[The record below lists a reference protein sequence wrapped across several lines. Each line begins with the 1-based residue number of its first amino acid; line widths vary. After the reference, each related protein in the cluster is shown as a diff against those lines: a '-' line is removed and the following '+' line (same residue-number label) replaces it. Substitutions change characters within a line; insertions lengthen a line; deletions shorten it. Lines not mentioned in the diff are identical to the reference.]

1 MPIPYAIGFAFL
13 FVLQIALST
22 VFLKVEIPKPSK
34 KSLAMKMSCSTV
46 FVLTALLAMFAAGN
60 FSSYAFLI
68 LGGLVFSWIG
78 DYILHSDT
86 NEKHFIIG
94 LFSFLLGHICY
105 IIAFFKAQN
114 LYFPDAP
121 FLECAEAL
129 LMVGGVCFG
138 QCRLHVL
145 RANYGKAFIPCTIYM
160 NVIMLMFVKAVSLS
174 VRFLT
179 EAPTENAVLTGIIL
193 IVGVCMFDVS
203 DFTLALLR
211 FTDRYSTS
219 YAMRKLN
226 VWTYFFAQ
234 MCLGFTILNI
244 VV

>member
-1 MPIPYAIGFAFL
+1 MSLPIMIGFIVL
-13 FVLQIALST
+13 FILQAVAIFTFS
-22 VFLKVEIPKPSK
+22 KVEIPKPSK
-34 KSLAMKMSCSTV
+34 KSLAAKMTCSTI
-46 FVLTALLAMFAAGN
+46 FILTALLAMFSQEN

-68 LGGLVFSWIG
+68 LGGLAFSWVG
-78 DYILHSDT
+78 DFIIHSNT
-86 NEKHFIIG
+86 NEKHFIVGI
-94 LFSFLLGHICY
+94 FAFLCGHICY

-121 FLECAEAL
+121 FLDCAEVL
-129 LMVGGVCFG
+129 LMIGGVCFG
-138 QCRLHVL
+138 QCRLHML
-145 RANYGKAFIPCTIYM
+145 RADYGKAFIPCTIYM

-179 EAPTENAVLTGIIL
+179 HTPTENAVLTGIIL

-211 FTDRYSTS
+211 FTDRYSKS
-219 YAMRKLN
+219 YVMRKIN
-226 VWTYFFAQ
+226 VWTYFLAQ
-234 MCLGFTILNI
+234 MFLGLTVLNI